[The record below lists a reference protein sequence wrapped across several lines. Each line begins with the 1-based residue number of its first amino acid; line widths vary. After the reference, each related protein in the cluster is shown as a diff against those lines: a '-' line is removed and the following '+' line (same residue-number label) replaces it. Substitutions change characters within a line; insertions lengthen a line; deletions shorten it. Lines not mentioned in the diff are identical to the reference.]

1 MTQLYSAEISATSQ
15 IIRSYPLPAESGYVK
30 SELNII
36 SKDLDL
42 FNIRGDKV
50 GSASEHGSI
59 GDLNGLNLQAGIG
72 LYEHISVI
80 YDAQFLRVDYA
91 GESLKNNKHELFTK
105 LNIYQN
111 PHAMFDTISSDIGL
125 IHNSADDL
133 SITGSSLGIS
143 KMDDMS
149 DSSLYVRLLAGSKI
163 RSSILDFYLGFKYTT
178 IDGRIDTTTYD
189 RNEVAL
195 NTGLQYTLELGSF
208 LIEAGYE
215 YLRLFSRDIDS
226 GENSN
231 HILNLTFSKAIN
243 TKLLLY
249 LGSKLYLHQYN
260 GVIPYLYN
268 EKTKD
273 RFDQKFGYA
282 TIGFV
287 YNFDLSFSNR

>member
-1 MTQLYSAEISATSQ
+1 MPKFFLFILFTMTQLYSAEISATSQ

-215 YLRLFSRDIDS
+215 YLRLFSRDI
-226 GENSN
+226 
-231 HILNLTFSKAIN
+231 
-243 TKLLLY
+243 
-249 LGSKLYLHQYN
+249 
-260 GVIPYLYN
+260 
-268 EKTKD
+268 
-273 RFDQKFGYA
+273 
-282 TIGFV
+282 
-287 YNFDLSFSNR
+287 